1 MKIFVYKTIFVVIL
15 FYLLFEFTIGHQFR
29 KFEKKIENYFT
40 KENIANFRVKLD
52 KELNNLSEKDR
63 ILTIEDAK
71 KLRII
76 IDKLKNELKY

>member
-15 FYLLFEFTIGHQFR
+15 FYLLFEFTIGHQLR